1 LPIGDVLDLELHLME
16 TRPGIKPEAFVA
28 ERVQRGLKIDKEGQ
42 RVWVLLGGE
51 NSILRKLIV
60 TNFL

>member
-1 LPIGDVLDLELHLME
+1 ME